1 VTLISGY
8 IVRYQREV
16 GFAVLLAF
24 YVIYLATSQIA
35 ATRIVFFDLGFY
47 KFTAP
52 AAVFLYPFI
61 AQAIDMINEVYGR
74 KKAQLAIGIAFSTQ
88 VLLVIFILLVKRLNS
103 APFFPYEEAWQDIFS
118 LGIRVTVASWVAFL
132 ICQNLDAYVFS
143 ALKKKFESRVLLR
156 SISSDIIDLTF
167 DSIIFITFAF
177 YGRLPLMPLIIGQ
190 LVSKNLIGIIDTP
203 WFLWYKKII
212 SS

>member
-1 VTLISGY
+1 MTLISGY
-8 IVRYQREV
+8 IVRYQREA

-47 KFTAP
+47 KFAAP

-74 KKAQLAIGIAFSTQ
+74 KKTHLAIGIAFATQ

-103 APFFPYEEAWQDIFS
+103 AP
-118 LGIRVTVASWVAFL
+118 
-132 ICQNLDAYVFS
+132 
-143 ALKKKFESRVLLR
+143 
-156 SISSDIIDLTF
+156 
-167 DSIIFITFAF
+167 
-177 YGRLPLMPLIIGQ
+177 
-190 LVSKNLIGIIDTP
+190 
-203 WFLWYKKII
+203 
-212 SS
+212 